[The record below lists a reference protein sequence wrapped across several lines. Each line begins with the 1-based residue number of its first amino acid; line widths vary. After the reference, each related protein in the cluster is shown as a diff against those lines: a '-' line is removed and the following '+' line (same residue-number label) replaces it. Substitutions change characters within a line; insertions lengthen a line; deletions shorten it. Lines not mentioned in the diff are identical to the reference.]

1 MSQQQDRKAEI
12 EQKLARLRERMQ
24 SRSVEAV
31 LLTTIPNT
39 AWITAGAALY
49 VGEGTDSAASSVLV
63 TMDKAYVVS
72 DGVETP
78 RLHQE
83 EGLEAF
89 GFEFVIEPWYAK
101 GSFVAA
107 QARGRSIGQDVAGS
121 NVDMS
126 AELLHLRSVL
136 EANEAN
142 RFRHISAITAE
153 IMNEVIRSVRPGM
166 TEHEIAGRLALA
178 SRQRGGN
185 AVVNL
190 IASDERIYQY
200 RHPLPTSKTV
210 DRYVMLV
217 LCLRLEGLISA
228 ITRLVH
234 FGPLPDELRA
244 KALAVAEVDARLIL
258 GTRVGRSLGEMF
270 QLAKQAYQDVGYP
283 EAIEEHH
290 QGGTIAYQA
299 REIIANPGDDT
310 PIELNEAFAWN
321 PSVRGVK
328 SEDTIL
334 LGANGPEIVT
344 VVKGWPTWTITADGQ
359 RIERPAILVQ

>member
-1 MSQQQDRKAEI
+1 MSQQDRKAEI
-12 EQKLARLRERMQ
+12 EQKLARLRKRMQ

-39 AWITAGAALY
+39 SWITAGASLY
-49 VGEGTDSAASSVLV
+49 VGEGTDSAASSILV
-63 TMDKAYVVS
+63 TMDNAYVVS

-78 RLHQE
+78 RLRQE
-83 EGLEAF
+83 EGLETF

-101 GSFVAA
+101 GAFVAA
-107 QARGRSIGQDVAGS
+107 QAKGRSIGQDGAGH

-126 AELLHLRSVL
+126 TDLRHLRSVL
-136 EANEAN
+136 EPAEAN
-142 RFRHISAITAE
+142 RFRHVSAITAE
-153 IMNEVIRSVRPGM
+153 VMDEVIRSVRPGM
-166 TEHEIAGRLALA
+166 TEYEIAGRLALA

-200 RHPLPTSKTV
+200 RHPLPTGKTV

-217 LCLRLEGLISA
+217 LCLRLQGLIPA

-234 FGPLPDELRA
+234 FGPLPDELHS
-244 KALAVAEVDARLIL
+244 KAMAVAQVDARLIL
-258 GTRVGRSLGEMF
+258 GTRAGRTMGEMF
-270 QLAKQAYQDVGYP
+270 QLARRAYQDVGYP

-290 QGGTIAYQA
+290 QGGTVAYMP
-299 REIIANPGDDT
+299 REIIANPADNT
-310 PIELNEAFAWN
+310 PIQQNEAFAWN

-344 VVKGWPTWTITADGQ
+344 VVKGWPTWTITVDGQ
-359 RIERPAILVQ
+359 HIERPAILEQ

>member
-12 EQKLARLRERMQ
+12 EHKLVRLRERMH

-78 RLHQE
+78 RLRQE

-101 GSFVAA
+101 GAFTAA

-153 IMNEVIRSVRPGM
+153 IMDEVIRSVRPGM
-166 TEHEIAGRLALA
+166 TEHEIAGR
-178 SRQRGGN
+178 
-185 AVVNL
+185 
-190 IASDERIYQY
+190 
-200 RHPLPTSKTV
+200 
-210 DRYVMLV
+210 
-217 LCLRLEGLISA
+217 
-228 ITRLVH
+228 
-234 FGPLPDELRA
+234 
-244 KALAVAEVDARLIL
+244 
-258 GTRVGRSLGEMF
+258 
-270 QLAKQAYQDVGYP
+270 
-283 EAIEEHH
+283 
-290 QGGTIAYQA
+290 
-299 REIIANPGDDT
+299 
-310 PIELNEAFAWN
+310 
-321 PSVRGVK
+321 
-328 SEDTIL
+328 
-334 LGANGPEIVT
+334 
-344 VVKGWPTWTITADGQ
+344 
-359 RIERPAILVQ
+359 